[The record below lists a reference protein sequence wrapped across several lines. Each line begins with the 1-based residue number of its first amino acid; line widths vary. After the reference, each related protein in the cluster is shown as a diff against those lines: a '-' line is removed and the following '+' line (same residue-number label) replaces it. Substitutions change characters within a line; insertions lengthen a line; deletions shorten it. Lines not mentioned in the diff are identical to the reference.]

1 MRPTLVLFISVVISH
16 DAHSYSHAYDT
27 LLRLPITGADEDEDA
42 KDEEDQSEVLFLVT
56 MDSRR
61 LQNLDREIS
70 RISNSLRDLLMQHHI
85 ETAPY

>member
-42 KDEEDQSEVLFLVT
+42 KDEEDQS
-56 MDSRR
+56 
-61 LQNLDREIS
+61 IS